1 MPKKKKGW
9 QLATWVLIHHN
20 IWTHTHNEALM
31 CALQKQTM
39 LYLLQTNAN
48 YLLSFLI
55 IGGAQSDDDEDAHDD
70 DDSSGYDSSGDSDP
84 EKHPKENNEDEE
96 GEDEE
101 DNEWCKWG
109 LNICGA

>member
-1 MPKKKKGW
+1 MLHLCFLVLNFMFTPIWAYTHEREKKSTYAIIAEEKKGW
-9 QLATWVLIHHN
+9 QLATCI
-20 IWTHTHNEALM
+20 
-31 CALQKQTM
+31 
-39 LYLLQTNAN
+39 N

-109 LNICGA
+109 LNICDA